1 MVEYNLTY
9 KMNYSSSSYDRK
21 YDTKSILV
29 LKKDSKEKYVITNGY
44 NIFVK

>member
-1 MVEYNLTY
+1 MVSYNLNY
-9 KMNYSSSSYDRK
+9 KMNYSSSYDRK